1 MRVALGANNLLTLA
15 AIGEP
20 RGVVPMEKR
29 ATMGDVAELAGVSQ
43 ATVSLV
49 LNGVPNARVSK
60 ATRRRVIEAA
70 ETLSYRR
77 GKSRAVPEGRKRV
90 IGLMLDEVST
100 TPFAAR
106 FIEGARDEAALQE
119 VTVATFC
126 TRSDPSLEQAAVDLL
141 VSQKTIGIIY
151 ASLITRQVIVPDAFS
166 ELPLVLLNC
175 YERKLRYPSVVPG
188 DIVGGYAA
196 TQALLRAGHRRIAH
210 LAGEAVVEAAIDR
223 ESGFRQAMAEWS
235 VPVDERLVTP
245 GGWTIRAG
253 RERALAL
260 MTLPHPPTAIFC
272 FNDRMAMG
280 CYEAARMLGRSV
292 PQDISIIGF
301 DNEDLVASMDPPLST
316 MLLPHDEMARWA
328 VAELL
333 DSYSNADQDERLAK
347 IKIECAFIERASIRQ
362 LDP

>member
-1 MRVALGANNLLTLA
+1 MTLGRERV
-15 AIGEP
+15 
-20 RGVVPMEKR
+20 EKR
-29 ATMGDVAELAGVSQ
+29 ATMVDVAELAGVSQ

-77 GKSRAVPEGRKRV
+77 GKAHPVPEGRKRV

-100 TPFAAR
+100 TPFATP
-106 FIEGARDEAALQE
+106 FIEGARDEAALQG
-119 VTVATFC
+119 VTVAVFC
-126 TRSDPSLEQAAVDLL
+126 TRSDPALEQAAIDLL

-151 ASLITRQVIVPDAFS
+151 ASLITRQVTVPEAFS

-188 DIVGGYAA
+188 DLVGGYAA

-210 LAGEAVVEAAIDR
+210 MTGEIIVEAAIDR
-223 ESGFRQAMAEWS
+223 EKGFRQAMAEWQ
-235 VPVDERLVTP
+235 VPVDESLVMQA
-245 GGWTIRAG
+245 GWTIRGG
-253 RERALAL
+253 RETALAL
-260 MTLPHPPTAIFC
+260 MSLPEPPTAIFC

-292 PQDISIIGF
+292 PQDVSVVGF
-301 DNEDLVASMDPPLST
+301 DDEDIAANMEPPLST
-316 MLLPHDEMARWA
+316 MVLPHDEMARWA

-333 DSYSNADQDERLAK
+333 DSYNDADQDERLQK
-347 IKIECAFIERASIRQ
+347 IKIECEFIERHSIRP
-362 LDP
+362 LGT

>member
-1 MRVALGANNLLTLA
+1 
-15 AIGEP
+15 
-20 RGVVPMEKR
+20 MEKR

-60 ATRRRVIEAA
+60 GTRRRVLEAA
-70 ETLSYRR
+70 ETLGYRR
-77 GKSRAVPEGRKRV
+77 GKAHAVPEGRKRV

-100 TPFAAR
+100 TPFAAP
-106 FIEGARDEAALQE
+106 FIEGARDEAALQD

-126 TRSDPSLEQAAVDLL
+126 TRSDPVLEQAAIDLL

-151 ASLITRQVIVPDAFS
+151 ASLITRQVVVPEAFS

-188 DIVGGYAA
+188 DIVGGYSA
-196 TQALLRAGHRRIAH
+196 TLALLRAGHRRIAH
-210 LAGEAVVEAAIDR
+210 MAGEYFVEAAVDR
-223 ESGFRQAMAEWS
+223 EAGYRQAMAEWN
-235 VPVDERLVTP
+235 VAVDDTLVTP

-260 MTLPHPPTAIFC
+260 MSLPHPPTAIFC
-272 FNDRMAMG
+272 FNDRMAIG

-292 PQDISIIGF
+292 PHDFSIVGF
-301 DNEDLVASMDPPLST
+301 DNEDLAANMDPPLST
-316 MLLPHDEMARWA
+316 MVLPHDEMARWA

-333 DSYSNADQDERLAK
+333 DSYNDADQDERLRK
-347 IKIECAFIERASIRQ
+347 IKIECEFVERDSILQ
-362 LDP
+362 FEP